1 MATKIFDNNGIVSF
15 DSISSE
21 DDLKLRP
28 RININPPPSDGRCD
42 CCGRHMGE
50 LKPFGGHGDPLDT
63 DYTGALLVK
72 TTAPLAPYIEEVEKA
87 VLEAERCFKSDGFA
101 SELDWMIDKFG
112 KEKAEA
118 FDYAHFYHHDGVHSW
133 ECRDCVVLNMDEYSE
148 ILKRKLERLGYQKPY
163 YLPKG
168 WSAEEH
174 WWLNDKI

>member
-1 MATKIFDNNGIVSF
+1 MKMSKKQNQNLKELDRIYWEDYLKIEAGEKIYPPLDDGKC
-15 DSISSE
+15 DSCERYI
-21 DDLKLRP
+21 R
-28 RININPPPSDGRCD
+28 
-42 CCGRHMGE
+42 E

-72 TTAPLAPYIEEVEKA
+72 TTAPLAPYIEEVEK
-87 VLEAERCFKSDGFA
+87 
-101 SELDWMIDKFG
+101 DWMIDKFG